1 MRQLNLSQA
10 KLLSDIVIPVQV
22 SLGELVLTAAQL
34 IDLRSGEHFPL
45 HLDLESPVTIVVAG
59 EVIAKGKLVKDQAV
73 VCVLITEV
81 LSETEETS
89 SPNYPIVEEIIKLEN
104 QI

>member
-10 KLLSDIVIPVQV
+10 KLLSDIAVPVQV
-22 SLGELVLTAAQL
+22 FLGELALTAAQL
-34 IDLRSGEHFPL
+34 IDLRSGEYFPL
-45 HLDLESPVTIVVAG
+45 HLDKESPVMIAVAG
-59 EVIAKGKLVKDQAV
+59 EVIAKGKLIKDKDT

-81 LSETEETS
+81 FSASQETLSPE
-89 SPNYPIVEEIIKLEN
+89 YPIVEETNNLES